1 MGEMSD
7 GLSNFNTFW
16 HGGGVRLGRYHVD
29 RRFWLSRN
37 HQGVF
42 NVGFGVKNI

>member
-1 MGEMSD
+1 MEGMSD

-16 HGGGVRLGRYHVD
+16 HGGWVRIGRYHVD

-37 HQGVF
+37 R
-42 NVGFGVKNI
+42 